1 MLMKTTKESET
12 VNPKLYKDHRNTMT
26 LTDGSDIYNRGRIQ
40 NAGVRLLVKDLG
52 LRGLEFVEGCGPG
65 L

>member
-26 LTDGSDIYNRGRIQ
+26 LTDGSDIYNHGRIQ

-52 LRGLEFVEGCGPG
+52 LRGL
-65 L
+65 